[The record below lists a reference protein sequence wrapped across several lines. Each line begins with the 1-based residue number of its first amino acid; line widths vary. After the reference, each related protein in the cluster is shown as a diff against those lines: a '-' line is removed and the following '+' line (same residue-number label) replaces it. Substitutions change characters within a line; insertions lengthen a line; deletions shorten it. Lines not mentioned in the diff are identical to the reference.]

1 MILNYLIKLLIK
13 QLILFWFLKCI
24 NLLKSSKIYIEPKL
38 LRFMKYKQKPK
49 NNNDDKNVL
58 NSITDYIN
66 LIKKKKIKKINYI
79 HEINEP
85 KISFIIPI
93 FNKEKYL
100 ETLILSIQ
108 HQLVE
113 EFEIIFID
121 DFSNDN
127 SVKIINKFLKID
139 RRIKLIKN
147 KLNKGTLYSRCY
159 GVLHSN
165 GEYINFVDPDDF
177 VLKNGLYNSY
187 NYIKKNRLSIVQFNT
202 IFQRLKHV
210 RLNTRYYKYDTIIRQ
225 PILSHIFFY
234 NAISKNGVEMNSA
247 LWDKLIQRDTVIKAV
262 NFIGEDYYNE
272 KIKIENDVILLFSL
286 FQIADSYQYINEIG
300 YYYIKNNSD
309 SITNSWL
316 NPNIASSVI
325 HGVFV
330 NIKFLYE
337 KTGNSRLEKSFCLFK
352 LQQSFK
358 RYYFCFKK
366 AKKEYNF
373 IKDILKLLLKF
384 PYFLENDKL
393 IISIIYS
400 SITLFCKK
408 KYIKIK

>member
-1 MILNYLIKLLIK
+1 
-13 QLILFWFLKCI
+13 
-24 NLLKSSKIYIEPKL
+24 
-38 LRFMKYKQKPK
+38 MKYKQKPK

-58 NSITDYIN
+58 NSITDYFN

-366 AKKEYNF
+366 AKKESNF